1 MPAMMTHPARLCAAA
16 ALAMMVAGCGGKDA
30 GSGGAPAS
38 PAAPD
43 HLVGLHASDLTK
55 GFRERGLTCKDPVL
69 ERDTWHYVCESSTP
83 LVQYRGEFYAKVPGR
98 VEYIRVLVAQ
108 SGAAKMELA
117 APLLA
122 FLANQRYQGAD
133 PAKAREWVEKA
144 VTSPGQTEFGIAKF
158 KVSGDLSRLV
168 LEVKAAGSEW

>member
-1 MPAMMTHPARLCAAA
+1 MTTTAGLCCAAA
-16 ALAMMVAGCGGKDA
+16 WLALVFSGCGAGKDA
-30 GSGGAPAS
+30 GSPAPET

-55 GFRERGLTCKDPVL
+55 GFRERGLACKDPVL
-69 ERDTWHYVCESSTP
+69 EKDTWHYVCESSTP

-108 SGAAKMELA
+108 SGAAKIEVA

-122 FLANQRYQGAD
+122 FVANQRYQGAD

-144 VTSPGQTEFGIAKF
+144 VAAPGQTSFGLAKF

-168 LEVKAAGSEW
+168 FEVKAAGSEW

>member
-1 MPAMMTHPARLCAAA
+1 MTCHANRFIAASIMMIVTAA
-16 ALAMMVAGCGGKDA
+16 CGGDTA
-30 GSGGAPAS
+30 STGPAE

-55 GFRERGLTCKDPVL
+55 GFRERGLVCKNAVL
-69 ERDTWHYVCESSTP
+69 EKDVWHYVCESSTP

-108 SGAAKMELA
+108 SGTAKLEVA

-122 FLANQRYQGAD
+122 FLANQRYEDAD
-133 PAKAREWVEKA
+133 PEKARAWVEQA
-144 VTSPGQTEFGIAKF
+144 VETPGQTTFGLAKF
-158 KVSGDLSRLV
+158 KVSGDLTRLV
-168 LEVKAAGSEW
+168 FEVKAAGSEW

>member
-1 MPAMMTHPARLCAAA
+1 MTTHTVRLFLAPWL
-16 ALAMMVAGCGGKDA
+16 ALMLTGCGGGDNA
-30 GSGGAPAS
+30 GSSASATPAV
-38 PAAPD
+38 PG

-55 GFRERGLTCKDPVL
+55 GFRERGLVCKDPVL
-69 ERDTWHYVCESSTP
+69 EKDTWHYVCESSTP

-108 SGAAKMELA
+108 SGSAKLEVA

-144 VTSPGQTEFGIAKF
+144 VAAPGQTQFGLAKF

-168 LEVKAAGSEW
+168 FEVKAAGSEW

>member
-1 MPAMMTHPARLCAAA
+1 MAAMITRFSTLLAAA
-16 ALAMMVAGCGGKDA
+16 VLAMTVCGCGSGQDA
-30 GSGGAPAS
+30 ATSAPPE

-55 GFRERGLTCKDPVL
+55 GFRERGLVCGDAVL
-69 ERDTWHYVCESSTP
+69 EKDTWHYVCESSTP

-108 SGAAKMELA
+108 TGAAKLEVA

-122 FLANQRYQGAD
+122 FVAGQRYQGAD
-133 PAKAREWVEKA
+133 VDKARAWIEKA
-144 VTSPGQTEFGIAKF
+144 VGAPGQTQIGLAKL
-158 KVSGDLSRLV
+158 KVSGDLTRLV
-168 LEVKAAGSEW
+168 CELKAAGSEW

>member
-1 MPAMMTHPARLCAAA
+1 MACLALLTAA
-16 ALAMMVAGCGGKDA
+16 CGGSNDA
-30 GSGGAPAS
+30 SAPAATA

-55 GFRERGLTCKDPVL
+55 GFRERGLACKDPVL

-108 SGAAKMELA
+108 SGAAKVELA
-117 APLLA
+117 APLLS
-122 FLANQRYQGAD
+122 FLANQRYQNAD
-133 PAKAREWVEKA
+133 PDAARAWVEKA
-144 VTSPGQTEFGIAKF
+144 ISAPGQTEFGIAKF
-158 KVSGDLSRLV
+158 KVSGDLTRLV
-168 LEVKAAGSEW
+168 FELKAAGSEW

>member
-1 MPAMMTHPARLCAAA
+1 MTTQARVLCAAA
-16 ALAMMVAGCGGKDA
+16 CFALVAASCGGEKA
-30 GSGGAPAS
+30 GAPAPAE

-55 GFRERGLTCKDPVL
+55 GFRERGLTCKDAVL
-69 ERDTWHYVCESSTP
+69 EKDTWHYVCESSTP

-108 SGAAKMELA
+108 TGTAKLDVA

-122 FLANQRYQGAD
+122 FVANQRYEGAD
-133 PAKAREWVEKA
+133 PDRARAWLEKA
-144 VTSPGQTEFGIAKF
+144 IDEPGQTQFGIAKF
-158 KVSGDLSRLV
+158 KVSGDLTRLV
-168 LEVKAAGSEW
+168 FEVKAAGSEW

>member
-1 MPAMMTHPARLCAAA
+1 MTTCLRSLCSTACL
-16 ALAMMVAGCGGKDA
+16 ALTITACGGGDA
-30 GSGGAPAS
+30 GRAAPAT

-55 GFRERGLTCKDPVL
+55 GFRERGLVCRDAVL
-69 ERDTWHYVCESSTP
+69 EKDFWHYVCESSTP

-108 SGAAKMELA
+108 SGNAKLEVA

-122 FLANQRYQGAD
+122 FLANQRYEGAD
-133 PAKAREWVEKA
+133 PEKARAWVEAA
-144 VTSPGQTEFGIAKF
+144 VSAPGQTEFGIAKF
-158 KVSGDLSRLV
+158 KLSGDLTRLV
-168 LEVKAAGSEW
+168 FEIKAAGSEW

>member
-1 MPAMMTHPARLCAAA
+1 
-16 ALAMMVAGCGGKDA
+16 
-30 GSGGAPAS
+30 
-38 PAAPD
+38 
-43 HLVGLHASDLTK
+43 
-55 GFRERGLTCKDPVL
+55 
-69 ERDTWHYVCESSTP
+69 
-83 LVQYRGEFYAKVPGR
+83 VQYRGEFYAKVPGR

-108 SGAAKMELA
+108 SGQAKLEVA

-144 VTSPGQTEFGIAKF
+144 VAAPGQTRFGLAKF

-168 LEVKAAGSEW
+168 FEVKAAGSEW

>member
-1 MPAMMTHPARLCAAA
+1 MKLTRVMCAAA
-16 ALAMMVAGCGGKDA
+16 CLALLAAACGGNSA
-30 GSGGAPAS
+30 EPAK
-38 PAAPD
+38 PATPEAPD

-55 GFRERGLTCKDPVL
+55 GFRERGLTCKDAVL
-69 ERDTWHYVCESSTP
+69 EKDTWHYVCESSTP

-108 SGAAKMELA
+108 SGAPKVELA

-122 FLANQRYQGAD
+122 FLANLRYEGAD
-133 PAKAREWVEKA
+133 PDRARAWVEQA
-144 VTSPGQTEFGIAKF
+144 ITAPGQTQFGIAKF